1 VSQQS
6 RNVAFPSAIAIHS
19 REAGDSIDFHA
30 RYGRTLHAQAARE
43 SLEMLLGWLLSL
55 RHRRTR
61 RTPWQ
66 IVWPAPEPRHSA
78 RP

>member
-6 RNVAFPSAIAIHS
+6 RNVAFPSALAIHG

-30 RYGRTLHAQAARE
+30 RYGRELHAQAARE
-43 SLEMLLGWLLSL
+43 SLEMLLSWLRSL
-55 RHRRTR
+55 RRSRTR

-66 IVWPAPEPRHSA
+66 VVWPAPEPTHSA

>member
-6 RNVAFPSAIAIHS
+6 STIAIHG

-30 RYGRTLHAQAARE
+30 RYGRVLHAQAARE
-43 SLEMLLGWLLSL
+43 SLEMLLTLFRSL
-55 RHRRTR
+55 RRRTR
-61 RTPWQ
+61 HTPWQ
-66 IVWPAPEPRHSA
+66 NVWPATEPGCSA